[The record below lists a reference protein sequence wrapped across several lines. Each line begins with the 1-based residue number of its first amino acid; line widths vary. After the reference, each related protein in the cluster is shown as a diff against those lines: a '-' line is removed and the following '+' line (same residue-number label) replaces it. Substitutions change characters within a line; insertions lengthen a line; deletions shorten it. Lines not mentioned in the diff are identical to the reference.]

1 MVHSDGM
8 LYTLQSI
15 DHERIT
21 MRCRSCD
28 EALTD
33 YESTR
38 KSLATGEYI
47 NLCKDCFESI
57 KYDCLAFGNPSLMSD
72 DDDIYSNGTFGAE
85 LFDTYD
91 EDNDRD

>member
-1 MVHSDGM
+1 MALCDGM

-15 DHERIT
+15 DYERTT

-47 NLCKDCFESI
+47 NLCRGCFDTI
-57 KYDCLAFGNPSLMSD
+57 KGECLAFGNPSLMTED
-72 DDDIYSNGTFGAE
+72 DDQYSLGTFGAE

-91 EDNDRD
+91 EDNDKD

>member
-1 MVHSDGM
+1 MGCYNVSDLLNYGG
-8 LYTLQSI
+8 T
-15 DHERIT
+15 T

>member
-1 MVHSDGM
+1 MGCYNVSDLLNYGG
-8 LYTLQSI
+8 T
-15 DHERIT
+15 T

-38 KSLATGEYI
+38 KSLSTGEYI

-57 KYDCLAFGNPSLMSD
+57 KYDCLAFGNPSLMTD